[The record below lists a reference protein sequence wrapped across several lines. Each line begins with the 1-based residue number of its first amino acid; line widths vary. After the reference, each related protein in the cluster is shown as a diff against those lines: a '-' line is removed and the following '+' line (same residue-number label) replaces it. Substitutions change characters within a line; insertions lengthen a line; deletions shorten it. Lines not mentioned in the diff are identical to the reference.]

1 MSSYELQASV
11 AIVCILVC
19 TAALTSTAVSAIHD
33 QGQSSFTASLST
45 VESDPFNQSST
56 DNQPSVLDDVYP
68 QRDQLPNTLTI
79 LSTDDERVYYN
90 ATASGRF
97 EPTETTDFTDADQPD
112 SVTNTTASGSAA
124 QGGSDTFRFTGR
136 ITALNLTGGPA
147 RVYINGR
154 EVNPA
159 AISETTPAR
168 GTTASLTIPHN
179 ERETTQYNA
188 STLDVSGTLALDEQ
202 RLQGR
207 FHELTLD
214 ERFATTDSLSAR
226 RAMLRTTGDR
236 IEARIEQLRKRQSR
250 LIAEYNDGS
259 ISSRQFLRDLARIDK
274 AADRLA
280 IAADNVAARASS
292 VPESSI
298 NGQPAV
304 NWAQNRRIE
313 LSSLQG
319 PVRDRI
325 NEAFAGNNTERADT
339 DIPSGFEEIA
349 SQRRPRLEPLFVYIE
364 TSRKDVVL
372 ATVDDGQYYREAS
385 FADERN
391 ATGRGLNTTTDV
403 FTRVEELYPWATT
416 HAGHT
421 DLSGNRRTGISRL
434 TLFHD
439 HGHLTTFF
447 NQSSGRVVA
456 EHQQKTVFSVPPT
469 EPIVAAKGDLRLV
482 VNRTQPTA
490 PLRISLETPAGDP
503 VDGTITIN
511 DRRAERTGTD
521 GQLWTITP
529 QKTLRITARANGKT
543 IRVRLPPRSQAT

>member
-1 MSSYELQASV
+1 
-11 AIVCILVC
+11 
-19 TAALTSTAVSAIHD
+19 
-33 QGQSSFTASLST
+33 
-45 VESDPFNQSST
+45 
-56 DNQPSVLDDVYP
+56 
-68 QRDQLPNTLTI
+68 LPNTLTI

-97 EPTETTDFTDADQPD
+97 DPTETADFTDADQPD
-112 SVTNTTASGSAA
+112 SVTNTTASGSTA
-124 QGGSDTFRFTGR
+124 QGGSDAFKFTGR

-159 AISETTPAR
+159 AVPETTPAR

-179 ERETTQYNA
+179 ERETINYSS

-202 RLQGR
+202 GLQGR

-236 IEARIEQLRKRQSR
+236 IEVRIERLRTRQSR

-259 ISSRQFLRDLARIDK
+259 ISSRRFLRNLARIDK
-274 AADRLA
+274 AADRIA

-298 NGQPAV
+298 NGQLAV

-325 NEAFAGNNTERADT
+325 NEALAGNNTVRT
-339 DIPSGFEEIA
+339 NNDIPSGFEEVA
-349 SQRRPRLEPLFVYIE
+349 SSPKPRLEPLFVYVE

-391 ATGRGLNTTTDV
+391 ATGSGLNTSTDV
-403 FTRVEELYPWATT
+403 FARAKELYPWATT
-416 HAGHT
+416 NAGHT
-421 DLSGNRRTGISRL
+421 DLSGNRRTGVSRL

-447 NQSSGRVVA
+447 NQSSGRVVT
-456 EHQQKTVFSVPPT
+456 EHQQKTLYNVPT
-469 EPIVAAKGDLRLV
+469 AEPVVATKGDLRLA
-482 VNRTQPTA
+482 VNRTHPTG
-490 PLRISLETPAGDP
+490 PLCISLETPAGDP
-503 VDGTITIN
+503 VDGTIAIN

-529 QKTLRITARANGKT
+529 QRTLRITARANGKT
-543 IRVRLPPRSQAT
+543 IRLRVPPRSQVT